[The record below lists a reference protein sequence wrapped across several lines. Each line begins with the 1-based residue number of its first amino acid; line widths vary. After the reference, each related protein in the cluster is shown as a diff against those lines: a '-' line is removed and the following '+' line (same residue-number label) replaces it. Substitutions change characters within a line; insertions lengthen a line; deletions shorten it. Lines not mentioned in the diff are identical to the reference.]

1 MKIKTFFMERR
12 KFLQNTCP
20 TVTFAFFGLSFIQA
34 CSKSDDEDSAYG
46 SNSNG
51 NSNDPYGNDSQSSN
65 GITESG
71 NTLTLDL
78 TNSTFSGLSSPGDFI
93 NLTSVGVLLL
103 KISNTNFRAFDNCC
117 PHSGSKNAWSY
128 ANEEFKCGTHGNTF
142 GIDGNNIVNCG
153 SASTSGD
160 LKTYSTSLNN
170 DTLTI
175 TTS

>member
-1 MKIKTFFMERR
+1 MERR

-51 NSNDPYGNDSQSSN
+51 NSNEPYGNDSQSSN

-71 NTLTLDL
+71 NTLT
-78 TNSTFSGLSSPGDFI
+78 
-93 NLTSVGVLLL
+93 V
-103 KISNTNFRAFDNCC
+103 
-117 PHSGSKNAWSY
+117 
-128 ANEEFKCGTHGNTF
+128 
-142 GIDGNNIVNCG
+142 
-153 SASTSGD
+153 
-160 LKTYSTSLNN
+160 
-170 DTLTI
+170 

>member
-1 MKIKTFFMERR
+1 MERR

-93 NLTSVGVLLL
+93 NLNICRCSSLE
-103 KISNTNFRAFDNCC
+103 NFKYKF
-117 PHSGSKNAWSY
+117 
-128 ANEEFKCGTHGNTF
+128 
-142 GIDGNNIVNCG
+142 
-153 SASTSGD
+153 
-160 LKTYSTSLNN
+160 
-170 DTLTI
+170 
-175 TTS
+175 

>member
-1 MKIKTFFMERR
+1 MKFKINFMERR

-20 TVTFAFFGLSFIQA
+20 TVTFAFFGLSFVQA
-34 CSKSDDEDSAYG
+34 CSKSDDDESSYAAG
-46 SNSNG
+46 SGNNS
-51 NSNDPYGNDSQSSN
+51 SDPYGNDSQSDN

-78 TNSTFSGLSSPGDFI
+78 TNSTFSGVNNPGDFT

-103 KISNTNFRAFDNCC
+103 KISNTEYRAFDNCC

-128 ANEEFKCGTHGNTF
+128 TNDKFRCGTHGNSY

-160 LKTYSTSLNN
+160 LKNYSTSLNN